1 MWCGVL
7 AGSVSGLCY
16 REEVSLAFLFMSGF
30 QCTRFVGIRVL
41 YIFVTD
47 TSIKAVKILT
57 FKPRNFLDIWTWE
70 QIEEGCDRLEEK
82 GAVSCW
88 PVVFFPCV
96 SCV

>member
-1 MWCGVL
+1 MWCDVL
-7 AGSVSGLCY
+7 AGSVSGLYY
-16 REEVSLAFLFMSGF
+16 RQEVSRPFLLMSRF
-30 QCTRFVGIRVL
+30 QCTRFVRFPVL
-41 YIFVTD
+41 YIFVTG

-88 PVVFFPCV
+88 PVVFFPV
-96 SCV
+96 

>member
-1 MWCGVL
+1 MWCAVL
-7 AGSVSGLCY
+7 AGSVSGLYY
-16 REEVSLAFLFMSGF
+16 RQEVSRPFLLMSRF
-30 QCTRFVGIRVL
+30 QCTRFVRFPVL
-41 YIFVTD
+41 YIFVTG

-88 PVVFFPCV
+88 PVVFFPV
-96 SCV
+96 